1 MADSKL
7 PEQGSVKAEDGDYS
21 KMIEGDCIQ
30 QEGSFGVGNNKGE
43 VSTKNIAGT
52 IYEASVER
60 NIQAGAVN
68 IYEQSILIGSD
79 TANQKTINKQQLAFV
94 LTGTIS
100 EVDRTKLR
108 AIQAH
113 LRKISGDAEL
123 TIIDVEEGS
132 IKLKLNGSPEG
143 LKKLEELFKS
153 GELTE
158 VLGITV
164 EDVQLLSGDTQKEEK
179 NPTSNNKNFSNLR
192 IEKRIRI
199 AKNGNTV
206 IVLAPVGRLDI
217 TSAWQFRLCLQECIF
232 NYSPHMVVNLGQVNF
247 IDSSGL
253 TSLVAGMRDA
263 DKAKGCLRICN
274 VRPEAKLVYEVTM
287 MDTVIEMFDTEE
299 EAVDDVFRIT
309 RSNLA

>member
-7 PEQGSVKAEDGDYS
+7 PEQGNVKAEGGNFS
-21 KMIEGDCIQ
+21 KIIEGDCIQ
-30 QEGSFGVGNNKGE
+30 QEGSFGIGNNKGE
-43 VSTKNIAGT
+43 VSTKNLAGT
-52 IYEASVER
+52 IYEASIER
-60 NIQAGAVN
+60 NIQAGTVN
-68 IYEQSILIGSD
+68 IYEQSICIGSD
-79 TANQKTINKQQLAFV
+79 TANQNTVNKQQLAFV

-100 EVDRTKLR
+100 EVDRAKLR

-158 VLGITV
+158 VLGIPV
-164 EDVQLLSGDTQKEEK
+164 EDVQLLPSNTQKKEK
-179 NPTSNNKNFSNLR
+179 SPTSNNRNFSNLK
-192 IEKRIRI
+192 IEKRTYI

-232 NYSPHMVVNLGQVNF
+232 KYSPYIVVNLGQVNF

-263 DKAKGCLRICN
+263 DKAKGRLRICN
-274 VRPEAKLVYEVTM
+274 VHPEAKLVLEVTM
-287 MDTVIEMFDTEE
+287 MDTIFEMFDTEE
-299 EAVDDVFRIT
+299 EALGDVLPIS